1 MWIRGLFET
10 VCFPRLQ
17 QLQFQT
23 SGVADYLHLRLV
35 HPMGKYHPNKEVS
48 DAMEYAVGLGW
59 TIVPGGNHAYAMLRC
74 PQGDRTG
81 CQVAVF
87 HTPKNPGNHARRVIR
102 DINACDCGYKH
113 EGDGE

>member
-1 MWIRGLFET
+1 MVPHF
-10 VCFPRLQ
+10 VCFPPLQRLQ
-17 QLQFQT
+17 SQPAV
-23 SGVADYLHLRLV
+23 VAGNLLLRWV
-35 HPMGKYHPNKEVS
+35 HTMAKYHPNKEVS
-48 DAMEYAVGLGW
+48 DAMEYAVDLGW
-59 TIVPGGNHAYAMLRC
+59 TIVPGGNHTYAMLRS

-81 CQVAVF
+81 CQVPVF